1 VKTVGTRDG
10 GAAVIAISEF
20 GEKLLNYVRE

>member
-1 VKTVGTRDG
+1 VKTVGTWDG